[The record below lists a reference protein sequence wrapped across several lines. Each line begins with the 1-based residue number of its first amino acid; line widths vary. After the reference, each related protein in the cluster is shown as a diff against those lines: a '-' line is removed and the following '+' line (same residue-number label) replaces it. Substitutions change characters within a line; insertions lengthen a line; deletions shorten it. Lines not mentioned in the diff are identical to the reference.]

1 MTTRTSNSAGSIG
14 EVIGNGGRVWQRL
27 AESKE
32 ALTDALDEKRRIV
45 NRAWKRSREAAGD
58 LVHETGRSIK
68 RSPFRSVA
76 IALGAG
82 TLAGTLIGVLV
93 SRNGRR

>member
-1 MTTRTSNSAGSIG
+1 MTSRTSNSAGSIG
-14 EVIGNGGRVWQRL
+14 EAIGNGRVLQRL

-32 ALTDALDEKRRIV
+32 ALAEALDEKRRIV
-45 NRAWKRSREAAGD
+45 NRAWKRSREAAED
-58 LVHETGRSIK
+58 LVHEAGRGIR
-68 RSPFRSVA
+68 RSPFRSMA